1 LYTSTWRITLLPK
14 APEQLQISPTVIGLL
29 APEALVPEALVPEAL
44 VPEEPP
50 LPLELLLQA
59 ASVAA
64 SPMAATMSH
73 KDLALP
79 LNKAVLLP

>member
-29 APEALVPEALVPEAL
+29 APEALVPEALVPE
-44 VPEEPP
+44 EPP

-59 ASVAA
+59 ASAAA

>member
-29 APEALVPEALVPEAL
+29 APEALVPEALVL
-44 VPEEPP
+44 EEPP

-59 ASVAA
+59 ASAAA

-73 KDLALP
+73 KDLALL

>member
-29 APEALVPEALVPEAL
+29 APEALVPAAL